1 MDIQLVFYNSFDN
14 RKRFEMQSGSRT
26 WHALLL
32 LKEGSFSFEIDGRSY
47 HAEKDEVLFFPSNH
61 LLHRKVLEPISFH
74 QFAFYVAP
82 EHPYFEPMEPGILHI
97 PKEHVRHLIEVLD
110 KLRISPCPSGME
122 RIYCDLLNQIIL
134 ENYIYQ
140 QKEDETLRKLD
151 PSVRDAIQYIKDH
164 LSEKIEI
171 PSIAKHVHLSN
182 VGLIYKTKHCL
193 NCTPMEL
200 VRALRMSYAK
210 YLLLETHKPIK
221 EIAEMCGYSNPFYFS
236 KVFHR
241 YFHIPPSRFTEVMNS
256 LSLPQADK
264 KPPHT

>member
-14 RKRFEMQSGSRT
+14 RKKFEMESGSRT

-32 LKEGSFSFEIDGRSY
+32 LKEGSCSFEIDGKSY
-47 HAEKDEVLFFPSNH
+47 YAEKDEVLFFPSNH

-82 EHPYFEPMEPGILHI
+82 EHPYFAPMEPGVLHI
-97 PKEHVRHLIEVLD
+97 PKEHVRHLIEILD
-110 KLRISPCPSGME
+110 KLRIPSMSSRE

-140 QKEDETLRKLD
+140 QKENESLRKLD
-151 PSVRDAIQYIKDH
+151 PSVSDAIQYIKDH
-164 LSEKIEI
+164 ISEKIEI
-171 PSIAKHVHLSN
+171 PDIAKHVHLSN
-182 VGLIYKTKHCL
+182 VGLIWKTKHCL
-193 NCTPMEL
+193 NCTPYEM
-200 VRALRMSYAK
+200 VRALRMQYAR

-236 KVFHR
+236 NVFHR
-241 YFHIPPSRFTEVMNS
+241 FFHISPSRCAEVMNS

-264 KPPHT
+264 KAPPS